1 MLVTSVL
8 ACDLVRVPE
17 MRGRA
22 IDNRTQRDATR
33 VCKPISEALSKATRS
48 FTTVAQR
55 LELVAR
61 RVAQH
66 SVCKLRD
73 LVLGRG
79 ADGDDNAA
87 AAATTTLRLVRHAQG
102 TLTSLPATPA

>member
-1 MLVTSVL
+1 
-8 ACDLVRVPE
+8 